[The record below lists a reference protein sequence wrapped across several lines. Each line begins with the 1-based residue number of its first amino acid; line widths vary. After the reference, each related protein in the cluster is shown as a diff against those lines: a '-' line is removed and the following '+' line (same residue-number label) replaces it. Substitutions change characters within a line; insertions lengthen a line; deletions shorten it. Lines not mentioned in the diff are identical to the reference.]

1 MTAENKRG
9 ILLSIVYIITA
20 IMLALGVYSV
30 YNLIAVQKPWTL
42 GVTYAGAIS
51 TDDTQANIID
61 VNIKSNAN
69 NNGEVLYEIQFNSY
83 TDTDGSGIA
92 GFGIQVVGSDYAL
105 YNMSDLFNNT
115 GLVNFESAQKKYD
128 RMLNQNSSYIF
139 GDVYLYYTG
148 DNGKVYRSLN
158 VSELDDYL
166 LIDIDGAYY
175 RLVLNDYPVTTTS
188 GTLWWEKEEVTYVQY
203 SWFDV
208 FDYII
213 QSALSNS
220 ATEVYEKFALPLF
233 DLSDFL
239 KIEYK
244 DEDGQYKQMLDTAE
258 NRNYMTIQVTYDKDG
273 AVETSDS
280 MFNMVGSSSTW
291 SYYNEDYIKDYWQA
305 TSSITI
311 TDSMLNYT
319 YNDLYEAYFL
329 TLDPTFVE
337 YLQNSKNEINIT
349 LDLSNKVAIDYAGID
364 LQYFDFNI
372 KSFEIINA
380 PSDFIIIHQD
390 YCEIEPEVTYGS

>member
-244 DEDGQYKQMLDTAE
+244 DEDGQYKQMPDTAE

>member
-158 VSELDDYL
+158 VFELDDYL

-244 DEDGQYKQMLDTAE
+244 DEDGQYKQMPDTAE

>member
-220 ATEVYEKFALPLF
+220 ATL
-233 DLSDFL
+233 
-239 KIEYK
+239 I
-244 DEDGQYKQMLDTAE
+244 
-258 NRNYMTIQVTYDKDG
+258 
-273 AVETSDS
+273 
-280 MFNMVGSSSTW
+280 
-291 SYYNEDYIKDYWQA
+291 
-305 TSSITI
+305 IT
-311 TDSMLNYT
+311 
-319 YNDLYEAYFL
+319 
-329 TLDPTFVE
+329 
-337 YLQNSKNEINIT
+337 
-349 LDLSNKVAIDYAGID
+349 
-364 LQYFDFNI
+364 
-372 KSFEIINA
+372 
-380 PSDFIIIHQD
+380 
-390 YCEIEPEVTYGS
+390 

>member
-1 MTAENKRG
+1 
-9 ILLSIVYIITA
+9 
-20 IMLALGVYSV
+20 MLALGVYSV

-244 DEDGQYKQMLDTAE
+244 DEDGQYKQMPDTAE